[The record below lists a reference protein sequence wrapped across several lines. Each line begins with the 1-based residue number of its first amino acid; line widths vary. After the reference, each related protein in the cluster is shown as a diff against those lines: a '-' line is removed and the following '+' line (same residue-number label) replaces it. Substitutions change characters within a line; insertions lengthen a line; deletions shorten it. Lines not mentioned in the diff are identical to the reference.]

1 MFFHLYYLLTGR
13 KKNHALTSS
22 SHLAKR
28 KRQPPSSLRQ
38 TLRTGPSSSPHA
50 SNRGAAGLVFPRPE
64 HALIRHPHA
73 ALRISEPRPARIA
86 SPELLRLPPRW
97 PSPHSH
103 CSRGGIR
110 HRAGTGEFLATL
122 SRADPCHFCTR
133 YFPMAWNDHNEI
145 RALTASEGL
154 RDWAP
159 ASTPNSLLS
168 ATLLQ

>member
-50 SNRGAAGLVFPRPE
+50 SNRAAGLVFPRPE